1 MTTKKFKK
9 LLMSCGIE
17 RNLAEEW
24 RARQARI
31 RHYNPLRSDRYMANY
46 KAIAESE
53 IIHCSGSIRER
64 RKKIRIALK
73 NATVV

>member
-9 LLMSCGIE
+9 LLMSCGVE
-17 RNLAEEW
+17 RNLAEEC

-31 RHYNPLRSDRYMANY
+31 RRYNPLRSDRYMANY

-53 IIHCSGSIRER
+53 INFCNGSIRDR
-64 RKKIRIALK
+64 RKKIRVALK
-73 NATVV
+73 NVTVV